1 METVAAFGVAAA
13 LLVGLAGAVVPRLP
27 GVPLSWAATV
37 VWASVDG
44 TTFAWTAVGV
54 ATVVA
59 LANYLVQHRLAG
71 GDWSELVVAD
81 RSWIIGT
88 GAAAVG
94 LLLARAPGMI
104 FGFVGGTY
112 IAERRRLNAQGTARN
127 AADRPGTART
137 AVLSRAT
144 LAEFVTAAAIGSAWL
159 FAFVG

>member
-27 GVPLSWAATV
+27 GVPLSWTATV
-37 VWASVDG
+37 VWAAIDGSV
-44 TTFAWTAVGV
+44 AWIAVGV
-54 ATVVA
+54 ATVLA

-71 GDWSELVVAD
+71 GDWSELAVAD

-94 LLLARAPGMI
+94 MLLARTPGLI

-112 IAERRRLNAQGTARN
+112 IAERRRLNAQGTTRN
-127 AADRPGTART
+127 AAERHGSARI